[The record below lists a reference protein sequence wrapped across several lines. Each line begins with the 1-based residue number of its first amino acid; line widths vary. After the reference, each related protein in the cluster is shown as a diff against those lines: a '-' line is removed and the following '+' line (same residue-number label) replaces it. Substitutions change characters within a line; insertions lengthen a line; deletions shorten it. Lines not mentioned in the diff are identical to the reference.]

1 MNDITIISSEKNWME
16 STAIDQLNKAAA
28 LNGMVRVVGL
38 PDLHPGKTPVGAV
51 FITEGIL
58 YPHLIGNDI
67 GCGMS
72 LFMTDVEKRK
82 FKLERIT
89 KKLEELDDLR
99 QIDISNIVRDKND
112 ASLGTIGGGNHFA
125 EFQSVEKVYDLEEFD
140 KIGFGENKV
149 MLLVHS
155 GSRGHGE
162 RILNHFI
169 KEHHAEKGLEADSK
183 EGKLYMVQHDEALK
197 WAVRNRRRIALRV
210 LRATGISIEAATM
223 LDNVHN
229 CVSLKPAGD
238 MVQCIH
244 RKGAVV
250 ADRGIVAIPGSR
262 GSLTYIVKPSDDTAV
277 SGYSLAHGAGRKWE
291 RGMCKGRLE
300 GIYTKE
306 TIKQTRLKGKVICKN
321 TNLLYEEASEAYKNI
336 DVIIQSLVDFGLIK
350 VIATLRPVLTVKA

>member
-28 LNGMVRVVGL
+28 LNGMVRVIGL

-72 LFMTDVEKRK
+72 LFITDVEKRK

-89 KKLEELDDLR
+89 KKLEDLDDLR
-99 QIDISNIVRDKND
+99 QIDISDIVRDNND

-125 EFQSVEKVYDLEEFD
+125 EFQSVEKVCDLEEFNNMRFD
-140 KIGFGENKV
+140 ENKI

-169 KEHHAEKGLEADSK
+169 KEYHAENGLDAGSE
-183 EGKLYMVQHDEALK
+183 EGELYMEQHNEALR
-197 WAVRNRRRIALRV
+197 WAARNRELIAVRL
-210 LRATGISIEAATM
+210 LKATGVSIEAAKM

-229 CVSLKPAGD
+229 CVSLKPITD
-238 MVQCIH
+238 KVQCIH
-244 RKGAVV
+244 RKGAVA
-250 ADRGIVAIPGSR
+250 ADHGTVVIPGSR

-306 TIKQTRLKGKVICKN
+306 TIKQTRLKGNVICKD
-321 TNLLYEEASEAYKNI
+321 TNLLFEEASEAYKNI
-336 DVIIQSLVDFGLIK
+336 DIVIQSLVDFGLIK